1 MSNTNQILLA
11 GAAPDTG
18 NLGVSALFYSTVAGI
33 SERLPDYSLTVFDH
47 GKGIRDMQLA
57 IKDNPNFTIQVCGA
71 KHGRRYYHQENF
83 ANIRLSCKFG
93 GGFNAIARH
102 ILNAKVMLDV
112 SGGDSFT
119 DLYGNKCF
127 ETITYP
133 KEIAIENKIPLILL
147 PQTYG
152 PYTSSVVRNKAA
164 KLVQQTAMAWARDV
178 ESFDELK
185 GLLGTAFDEEK
196 HFLGVDVAFLL
207 PFTPP
212 RTELSDKL
220 TNWLNNRTQA
230 TVGINVSGLI
240 YNQPDKA
247 RSQYGF
253 KADYQQVIYQ
263 FVKKI
268 LAETDANIVLI
279 PHVLVE
285 ESHYESDVA
294 ASKHLISLLSDS
306 EKQRVEIVFESY
318 HYDQCEIKWIIS
330 QMDWFCGTRMHSTI
344 ASLSTEVAT
353 AAIAYSLK
361 TWRVFK
367 TCGQELQV
375 IDPRE
380 MDTQEVVDGLW
391 ECWQQRDKV
400 KLSLQKQLPKVL
412 AAAKQQ
418 MDLICANIANIK

>member
-1 MSNTNQILLA
+1 MSNANPILLA

-33 SERLPDYSLTVFDH
+33 SERLSDHPLTVFDH
-47 GKGIRDMQLA
+47 GKGIRDIQIA
-57 IKDNPNFTIQVCGA
+57 IKDNPNFTIHVCGA

-83 ANIRLSCKFG
+83 ANIRLNCKLG
-93 GGFNAIARH
+93 GAFNSIAKH
-102 ILNAKVMLDV
+102 ILNAKVMLDI

-119 DLYGNKCF
+119 DLYGDKCF

-133 KEIAIENKIPLILL
+133 KKIAIENNIPLILL

-152 PYTSSVVRNKAA
+152 PYTSSAVRNKAA
-164 KLVQQTAMAWARDV
+164 KLVQQTSMAWARDV
-178 ESFDELK
+178 ESFEELK
-185 GLLGTAFDEEK
+185 SLLGTAFDKEK
-196 HFLGVDVAFLL
+196 HFLGVDTAFLL
-207 PFTPP
+207 PLTPP
-212 RTELSDKL
+212 RIALSDKL

-268 LAETDANIVLI
+268 LVETDANIVLI
-279 PHVLVE
+279 PHVLVAE
-285 ESHYESDVA
+285 NHYESDVA
-294 ASKHLISLLSDS
+294 ASKHLINLLSDS

-391 ECWQQRDKV
+391 VCWQQRDKV
-400 KLSLQKQLPKVL
+400 KLSLQEQLPKVL

>member
-1 MSNTNQILLA
+1 MSHINQILLA

-18 NLGVSALFYSTVAGI
+18 NLGVSALFYSTVAGV
-33 SERLPDYSLTVFDH
+33 SERLPDYPLTVFDH
-47 GKGIRDMQLA
+47 GKGIRDMQIT
-57 IKDNPNFTIQVCGA
+57 IKDNPTFHIQVCGA

-83 ANIRLSCKFG
+83 ANIRLSCKLG
-93 GGFNAIARH
+93 GGVSAIAKH

-133 KEIAIENKIPLILL
+133 KEIAIENNIPLILL

-164 KLVQQTAMAWARDV
+164 KLVQQTSMAWARDV
-178 ESFDELK
+178 ESFNELK
-185 GLLGTAFDEEK
+185 SLLGTAFDEEK

-207 PFTPP
+207 PLTLP
-212 RTELSDKL
+212 RIVLSDKL
-220 TNWLNNRTQA
+220 TSWLNNRMQA

-268 LAETDANIVLI
+268 LVETDANIVLI
-279 PHVLVE
+279 PHVLVAE
-285 ESHYESDVA
+285 NHYESDVA
-294 ASKHLISLLSDS
+294 ASKHLINLLSDS

-367 TCGQELQV
+367 TCGQESQV

-380 MDTQEVVDGLW
+380 MDTHEVVNGLW
-391 ECWQQRDKV
+391 ACWQQRAKV
-400 KLSLQKQLPKVL
+400 KLSLQKQLPQVL
-412 AAAKQQ
+412 AVAKQQ
-418 MDLICANIANIK
+418 MDLICANIANLK